1 MPTFHTHTYTHKHK
15 HTHNTHTDSYS
26 TLVFLGYIYRL
37 TPCYPPNM
45 RKACPQ
51 YMLTDT
57 DNHCILSKS
66 WPNNAIA
73 GRRCS
78 EKAYSREKT
87 CYFFAQMINTIV
99 SQLLL
104 GNPRK
109 EEKEGFLIKI
119 SCTYFTLSYSLN

>member
-1 MPTFHTHTYTHKHK
+1 MPTFHTRTYTHKHK
-15 HTHNTHTDSYS
+15 HTHTHIAP
-26 TLVFLGYIYRL
+26 LAFLGYIYRL

-51 YMLTDT
+51 YLLTDT
-57 DNHCILSKS
+57 DKHCILSKS

-73 GRRCS
+73 GRRCN
-78 EKAYSREKT
+78 EKAHSREKT
-87 CYFFAQMINTIV
+87 CNFFAQMINIIV

-119 SCTYFTLSYSLN
+119 SCTYFKLA